1 MGPSILEQSVKKE
14 KDEGTASDPLGCC
27 YKVLQTGY
35 LKTTGLYCLT
45 VLKARVQNQGV
56 SRAMFPLK
64 PVR

>member
-1 MGPSILEQSVKKE
+1 MEPSILEQSVRKE
-14 KDEGTASDPLGCC
+14 KDERTASDALGCC
-27 YKVLQTGY
+27 NKVLQTGY

-45 VLKARVQNQGV
+45 TLKARVQNQGV